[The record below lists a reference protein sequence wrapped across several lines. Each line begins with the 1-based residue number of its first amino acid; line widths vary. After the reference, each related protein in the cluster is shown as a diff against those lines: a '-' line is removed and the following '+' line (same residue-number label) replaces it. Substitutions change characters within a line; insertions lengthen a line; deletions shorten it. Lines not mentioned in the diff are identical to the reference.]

1 MSDEKEQSSNK
12 KQETFASIT
21 SNRFSLIDGSSA
33 QRLKNK
39 TETKKLSKNERI
51 VAKVE
56 AKYLSK
62 EISYPTKTNFDKL
75 FVLLSRAQK
84 SISVL
89 DSAGVQLGQIFDA
102 SAGFAPLK
110 STKSYKNIHEQLK
123 LFFVNLEVLGS
134 FDSLDSENII
144 DYTATRHNALR

>member
-1 MSDEKEQSSNK
+1 MSDEKEQSLTK

-89 DSAGVQLGQIFDA
+89 DSAGV
-102 SAGFAPLK
+102 
-110 STKSYKNIHEQLK
+110 
-123 LFFVNLEVLGS
+123 
-134 FDSLDSENII
+134 
-144 DYTATRHNALR
+144 